1 MALSLGLRRGEAL
14 GLRWSDVDLDNGLIR
29 VNQALHRV
37 DGALKLGDVKTDGS
51 TRLIAVPKPL
61 VSALRVHRATQAQE
75 RTNAGKSWQDGGF
88 VFSTMIGTPI
98 EPRNMNRHFDR
109 LCEKSGVRRIRFHDL
124 RHSCASLLYSQ
135 GVPLENIQDVL
146 GHSSPTVTKVIYVDV
161 AEDVT
166 RDAVDKL
173 DFLFGEQKEE

>member
-1 MALSLGLRRGEAL
+1 MLVCVAFRQDIFEEDFGKFQNILCREASPEPRS
-14 GLRWSDVDLDNGLIR
+14 GCR
-29 VNQALHRV
+29 QC
-37 DGALKLGDVKTDGS
+37 
-51 TRLIAVPKPL
+51 RLTSETGFRPRQK
-61 VSALRVHRATQAQE
+61 
-75 RTNAGKSWQDGGF
+75 NAGKSWQDGGY

-109 LCEKSGVRRIRFHDL
+109 LCEKAGVRRIRFHDL

-135 GVPLENIQDVL
+135 GVPLEIIQDVL